1 MEHGLT
7 NMTSPQP
14 NYKQTGIIEP
24 QNLARIHQDENVK
37 LLDASF
43 VLPGSPVNP
52 QQDFAQDHIEGAQ
65 FFDVDEIAEPDT
77 DLPHMLPSLE
87 LFARHVQE
95 LGINNDDL
103 VIIYGQ
109 SAMAMGPAR
118 AWWMF
123 RAMGHDNVCV
133 LNGGLPA
140 WKAEGLPTTNT
151 ESIAAPSFVFKPALK
166 QNLISALQDVQQA
179 AKDEN
184 TPILDAR
191 PAARFAGQQPEPR
204 AGLAS
209 GHIPGSLNIESSALT
224 DPETGKI
231 KPPEVLETIL
241 PPPAPNQKIIASC
254 GSGVTACMIALAYF
268 TIGYKEVSVYD
279 GSWAEYGQKS
289 LNLPIETE

>member
-1 MEHGLT
+1 
-7 NMTSPQP
+7 MTHLH
-14 NYKQTGIIEP
+14 KTLEQTGIIEP
-24 QNLARIHQDENVK
+24 RSLAHVYRDEDIK

-65 FFDVDEIAEPDT
+65 FFDIDDIAEPGT
-77 DLPHMLPSLE
+77 DLPHMLPSPE
-87 LFARHVQE
+87 LFARHAQE
-95 LGINNDDL
+95 LGINSNDL
-103 VIIYGQ
+103 VVIYGQ

-151 ESIAAPSFVFKPALK
+151 VSIAAPSSVFEPALK
-166 QNLISALQDVQQA
+166 QNLISTLQDVQQA

-184 TPILDAR
+184 TLILDAR

-241 PPPAPNQKIIASC
+241 PPPAADQKIIASC

-268 TIGYKEVSVYD
+268 TIGYKDVSVYD
-279 GSWAEYGQKS
+279 GSWAEYGQTS
-289 LNLPIETE
+289 LNLPIETQ